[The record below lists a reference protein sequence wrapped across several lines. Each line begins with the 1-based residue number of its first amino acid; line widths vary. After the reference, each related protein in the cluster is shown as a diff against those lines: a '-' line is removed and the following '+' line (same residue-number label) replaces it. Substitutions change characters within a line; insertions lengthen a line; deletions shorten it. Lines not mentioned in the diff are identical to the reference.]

1 MLLPHRYLLLP
12 MQLPHQYLLMPHR
25 HLLLPHRNVP
35 AFYGG
40 GKRKRKSSPVPV
52 SVRYMELQFCLLSS
66 NDEHTPKDEVLL
78 LQAGL
83 GRRTINVPENADH
96 NDENLDMTPLPH
108 NALEFEKMPKH
119 PCMACGDDIPLPL
132 LPHHITSCRKDEPD
146 IDDED
151 DVIPVVSL
159 NKILNPKLLE
169 LAPCMAASAIAWR
182 NIADPGLAADSYREA
197 LLLGKGD
204 ERMLRVK
211 LDMADDE
218 EDREG
223 QIISFYKAPNVDWA
237 RPFQAKFQGDV
248 AIGDGV
254 TRHFL
259 SLVNHKLQHGFSV
272 DVGNSCGAML
282 FEGQPDHLVPSTSKI
297 FIQNDMFVMAGR
309 MIGHAFLHSGPRLTG
324 LSPAVL
330 HVLAGGTPQ
339 TATIVLEDITDIDVR
354 NTITPLYEVCERENA
369 NIGSLSAEQRDAINK
384 LAVDMDYAILKDAN
398 SKWLLHNILQDA
410 VSPHLTR
417 GAEKA
422 HKVLVG
428 WEIPMVDMKVEV
440 VDAYPTAYPTA
451 STCFRTIRIP
461 NYQTFEQFRKG
472 LDICLNSSEFGF
484 GLL

>member
-1 MLLPHRYLLLP
+1 MTTSRS
-12 MQLPHQYLLMPHR
+12 R
-25 HLLLPHRNVP
+25 TW
-35 AFYGG
+35 
-40 GKRKRKSSPVPV
+40 VPV
-52 SVRYMELQFCLLSS
+52 GTRTRTWHERCSLLRHRRRS
-66 NDEHTPKDEVLL
+66 NLARLV
-78 LQAGL
+78 
-83 GRRTINVPENADH
+83 VP
-96 NDENLDMTPLPH
+96 
-108 NALEFEKMPKH
+108 
-119 PCMACGDDIPLPL
+119 
-132 LPHHITSCRKDEPD
+132 
-146 IDDED
+146 
-151 DVIPVVSL
+151 
-159 NKILNPKLLE
+159 
-169 LAPCMAASAIAWR
+169 WR

-272 DVGNSCGAML
+272 DV
-282 FEGQPDHLVPSTSKI
+282 
-297 FIQNDMFVMAGR
+297 
-309 MIGHAFLHSGPRLTG
+309 
-324 LSPAVL
+324 
-330 HVLAGGTPQ
+330 
-339 TATIVLEDITDIDVR
+339 
-354 NTITPLYEVCERENA
+354 VCERENA
-369 NIGSLSAEQRDAINK
+369 NIGSLSVEQRDAINK

-410 VSPHLTR
+410 I
-417 GAEKA
+417 
-422 HKVLVG
+422 VLDFIQWPQEGDDQIKDFVTHFISTASQEELKKLIKFWVG